1 MTRSDSPLER
11 HALLDQV
18 RSTARSEAVSGG
30 HWPSALAGML
40 DDIGAT
46 WRESAEVCADVAWQA
61 RADGHSALLLLDP
74 ELITRPA
81 RNPVTARTYRHVY
94 LGTLRYDF
102 RCRTIESL
110 LHTLPTQVV
119 DGFDCYSRALGV
131 FALLGQSRT
140 SGYVGMERVLAEA
153 GDHAKTLHVL
163 LHGLWLGHGLPGREE
178 HMLRL
183 LARPAFASRSDPI
196 ALFREAAARRGLGQ
210 HNRALEAIDRALD
223 QLQPGDTAVHA
234 DLVRERSLITAAH
247 DWQQL
252 SSQIPEGVGGDPL
265 RPPQQHRLR

>member
-1 MTRSDSPLER
+1 MNCPESPSGRET
-11 HALLDQV
+11 LLDQV
-18 RSTARSEAVSGG
+18 RSTARSVAVSGG
-30 HWPSALAGML
+30 QWPRFLAGML
-40 DDIGAT
+40 GDIGAT

-74 ELITRPA
+74 EQIARPGA
-81 RNPVTARTYRHVY
+81 DPVTARTYRHVY

-102 RCRTIESL
+102 RCRTIETL
-110 LHTLPTQVV
+110 LHTLPAQVV
-119 DGFDCYSRALGV
+119 DELDCYSRALGV

-140 SGYVGMERVLAEA
+140 TGYAGMEQVLAEA

-210 HNRALEAIDRALD
+210 HRQALESIDRALD
-223 QLQPGDTAVHA
+223 LLPPGDTAVHA

-252 SSQIPEGVGGDPL
+252 TSHISDRNPE
-265 RPPQQHRLR
+265 